1 MKLSN
6 LLAHCLLGLVDC
18 SSSLVLPKA
27 KNSIPVQ
34 IFSSKIY
41 SNSSNTDCGEE
52 VVILK
57 KKMENIFS
65 LTHCDAVWPDLLLL
79 QCTVVQTTCFNLILN
94 HTGCFF
100 EKISNHLVKITWVE
114 PSFGCFDPFLLRVL
128 IGTFTVH
135 IKEII
140 RKSDLLQNFETKFQ
154 EIKMFSRKLILTCR
168 EIS

>member
-34 IFSSKIY
+34 IFIP
-41 SNSSNTDCGEE
+41 NSSNTDCGEE
-52 VVILK
+52 VVIFK
-57 KKMENIFS
+57 KKNWKLFYS
-65 LTHCDAVWPDLLLL
+65 LTHCVAVWPDLLLL

-140 RKSDLLQNFETKFQ
+140 RKSDLLQNLETKFQ

>member
-34 IFSSKIY
+34 IFCSNIY
-41 SNSSNTDCGEE
+41 SKFIKHRLWRRGSDLEKKLEIILQSYPLCCRLTWPPAPPMHCGTD
-52 VVILK
+52 
-57 KKMENIFS
+57 
-65 LTHCDAVWPDLLLL
+65 HLL
-79 QCTVVQTTCFNLILN
+79 QPDTQPYTMFLW
-94 HTGCFF
+94 
-100 EKISNHLVKITWVE
+100 KDLVKITWVE

-140 RKSDLLQNFETKFQ
+140 RKSDLLQNLETKFQ

>member
-1 MKLSN
+1 MVSTPMKLSN

-34 IFSSKIY
+34 IFCSNIY
-41 SNSSNTDCGEE
+41 SKFIKHRLWRRGSDLEE
-52 VVILK
+52 E
-57 KKMENIFS
+57 KMEIIFS
-65 LTHCDAVWPDLLLL
+65 LTYCDAVWPDLLLL
-79 QCTVVQTTCFNLILN
+79 QCTMVQTTCFNLILN

-140 RKSDLLQNFETKFQ
+140 RKSDLLQSLQTKFQ
-154 EIKMFSRKLILTCR
+154 EI
-168 EIS
+168 